1 MLSFGDGEGVKDPG
15 VEVLGVTDSSL
26 MLCLS
31 SCAPKMMVNTS
42 KEASYVAVCTDVVE
56 PNTVTR
62 THRWK

>member
-15 VEVLGVTDSSL
+15 VEVLGVTDSKSDAVSVI
-26 MLCLS
+26 LCT
-31 SCAPKMMVNTS
+31 KNTS
-42 KEASYVAVCTDVVE
+42 KEVSYVAVCTDVVE